1 MNQDQKLERWARQE
15 LKLAID
21 QTILDDNQGGW
32 IAFGRYHISPAD
44 SVFDVWRNDAF
55 VASFGSKRSALSWC
69 IADNKNQIHLAQ
81 QIKTLDQKKQL
92 IENDIVCRSG
102 MQKLSRSALTR
113 EIIKTKLE
121 PKIALN
127 SVITAELEKC
137 ISSAKY
143 IQLRGFS
150 NETARTSHA

>member
-1 MNQDQKLERWARQE
+1 MNQEQKLEYWAKQE
-15 LKLAID
+15 LKRTID
-21 QTILDDNQGGW
+21 QTILDDDEGGW
-32 IAFGRYHISPAD
+32 IAFGRYQIKPNHA
-44 SVFDVWRNDAF
+44 VFDVSRNDF
-55 VASFGSKRSALSWC
+55 FIGSFGSKRSALSWC
-69 IADNKNQIHLAQ
+69 IADNKNQLQLAQ
-81 QIKTLDQKKQL
+81 QIQTLDQKKQL
-92 IENDIVCRSG
+92 IENDIACRSG
-102 MQKLSRSALTR
+102 IKKRMKSPVSK
-113 EIIKTKLE
+113 EIITTKLE